1 MSLYRNALPQLG
13 KQVFLSDGGLETTL
27 IFHDELELPY
37 FAAFDLLKDEQG
49 MATLRKY
56 YEAYLDVAIDG
67 SRGFILETATW
78 RANADWGK
86 KLGYDRQ
93 QLAAVNRQSV
103 AMLEELR
110 NNYTDRVGPVVIS
123 GNLGPRGDGYR
134 VDSHMSA
141 AEAREYHGEQ
151 IHVFANTNVDM
162 VSAIT
167 LNYAEEAIGIAQAAA
182 ANNVPV
188 VIGFTTETDGR
199 LPSGQTLQSVIEQ
212 VDEATNNEPA
222 YYMINC
228 AHTDHFSGA
237 IADNEEWPLRIRGI
251 RANASR
257 CSHAE
262 LDASETLDDGDPIEF
277 GQLYRQLCDRFP
289 QLTVLGGCC
298 GTDHRH
304 IQEVSLAV
312 C

>member
-1 MSLYRNALPQLG
+1 LVNEQQVPPDKIRALGQLLPEIADHTVANPDL
-13 KQVFLSDGGLETTL
+13 QPEQARFQLLESVRTL
-27 IFHDELELPY
+27 
-37 FAAFDLLKDEQG
+37 
-49 MATLRKY
+49 
-56 YEAYLDVAIDG
+56 LDTI
-67 SRGFILETATW
+67 SRETPIVLILEDLHA
-78 RANADWGK
+78 ADSDS
-86 KLGYDRQ
+86 L
-93 QLAAVNRQSV
+93 QLLQYVARHAAS
-103 AMLEELR
+103 MPLLLIG
-110 NNYTDRVGPVVIS
+110 T
-123 GNLGPRGDGYR
+123 YR
-134 VDSHMSA
+134 D
-141 AEAREYHGEQ
+141 
-151 IHVFANTNVDM
+151 
-162 VSAIT
+162 
-167 LNYAEEAIGIAQAAA
+167 AEEAIGIAQAAA

-262 LDASETLDDGDPIEF
+262 LDESETLDDGDPIEF